1 MKKKYVAFMIGLCLC
16 ASAVVAAPVRTYATG
31 VDMADDELEEGEQT
45 TVAEPGAEDEEETG
59 DTNSSANN
67 GNTSGSNNTSQAGSS
82 TAVAKSSDSSL
93 SRLGISPGTLT
104 PAFSSGTFNYTASVD
119 ESVTRVSI
127 PATPNHSKAVIASV
141 TGAKNLAP
149 GSNTVRIVVEAEN
162 GSTSTY
168 TITVNRGAATT
179 ATQTDATQ
187 DESQENTTSSETGDT
202 PAQTEGVIET
212 TDETQSEDL
221 DAVDAKVTFDEN
233 GYLVYDGETYV
244 TTDQLP
250 EGDYVSLDKYN
261 ALYNQQQSE
270 KGMYSKILIAL
281 AVVLVLLI
289 FVLINLLFKIKDLK
303 TDAMMEHMDEEEEKR
318 PVAKNVE
325 AEKKAIEKAGKKA
338 EKKALKAEEKEM
350 TSYVV
355 SEPKTKSK
363 SKARTSHASIAQ
375 AKDDLEILD
384 LNDM

>member
-1 MKKKYVAFMIGLCLC
+1 MKKKYVAIMIGLCLC
-16 ASAVVAAPVRTYATG
+16 ASAVVTFPFRTYATV
-31 VDMADDELEEGEQT
+31 VDVTDDESEEGEQT
-45 TVAEPGAEDEEETG
+45 TIVEPGAEDEE
-59 DTNSSANN
+59 DTENTNASANS
-67 GNTSGSNNTSQAGSS
+67 GNTSGSNHTSHGGTS
-82 TAVAKSSDSSL
+82 TSAAKSSDSSL

-119 ESVTRVSI
+119 ESVTKVSI

-141 TGAKNLAP
+141 TGAKNLVP

-168 TITVNRGAATT
+168 TITVNRGAVTT
-179 ATQTDATQ
+179 ATAETTS
-187 DESQENTTSSETGDT
+187 DESQENTISSGEGDT
-202 PAQTEGVIET
+202 SAPTEGVIET
-212 TDETQSEDL
+212 IEETENEDA

-261 ALYNQQQSE
+261 ALYSQQQSE
-270 KGMYSKILIAL
+270 KDMYSKLLIAL
-281 AVVLVLLI
+281 AVVLVLMI
-289 FVLINLLFKIKDLK
+289 FILINLLFKIKDLK
-303 TDAMMEHMDEEEEKR
+303 ADAMIEDMDEEEEKR
-318 PVAKNVE
+318 PVAKNIE
-325 AEKKAIEKAGKKA
+325 AEKKNIEKAEKKA
-338 EKKALKAEEKEM
+338 EKKALKTAGKE
-350 TSYVV
+350 TSADAI

-363 SKARTSHASIAQ
+363 SKARTAHAPAAQ

>member
-1 MKKKYVAFMIGLCLC
+1 MKKKYVAIMIGLCLC
-16 ASAVVAAPVRTYATG
+16 ASAVVTFPFRTYATV
-31 VDMADDELEEGEQT
+31 VDVTDDESEEGEQT
-45 TVAEPGAEDEEETG
+45 TIVEPGAEDEEETES
-59 DTNSSANN
+59 TNASANS
-67 GNTSGSNNTSQAGSS
+67 GNTGSS
-82 TAVAKSSDSSL
+82 NHTSHGGTSTSAAKSSDSSL

-119 ESVTRVSI
+119 ESVTKVSI

-141 TGAKNLAP
+141 TGAKNLVP

-179 ATQTDATQ
+179 ATAETTP
-187 DESQENTTSSETGDT
+187 DESQENTTSSGEGDT
-202 PAQTEGVIET
+202 SAPTEGVIET
-212 TDETQSEDL
+212 IEDTENETA

-233 GYLVYDGETYV
+233 GHLVYDGETYV

-270 KGMYSKILIAL
+270 KGMYSKLLIAL
-281 AVVLVLLI
+281 AVVLVLMFFI
-289 FVLINLLFKIKDLK
+289 LINLLFKIKDLK
-303 TDAMMEHMDEEEEKR
+303 ADAMIEDMDEEEEKR
-318 PVAKNVE
+318 PVAKNIE
-325 AEKKAIEKAGKKA
+325 AEKRTIEKAEKKA
-338 EKKALKAEEKEM
+338 EKKALKAAGKE
-350 TSYVV
+350 TSADAI

-363 SKARTSHASIAQ
+363 SKARTAHAPAAQ